1 MKAIEWVQGK
11 VRILDQTKLPHE
23 EVYLELSHYRELAQ
37 VITEIRIG
45 GAPAIGIAAAYGL
58 ALGAQEIEAKSKEEF
73 LEKLDSI
80 SKTLATTRPTARNL
94 FWAFERMNRVA
105 QASKDVAQIK
115 TTLLDEARRI
125 DQENDEADKLIGEL
139 GSELI
144 QDGFTILKHCNTG
157 SLATAGYGMA
167 LSVIKK
173 ARQQGKG
180 IRVYI
185 TEPRPLL
192 QGAKLTTW
200 ELVKAAIPAT
210 LITDS
215 MAGYFLS
222 Q

>member
-23 EVYLELSHYRELAQ
+23 EVYLDLSHYRELAQ
-37 VITEIRIG
+37 VITEMRIG

-105 QASKDVAQIK
+105 QIK

-125 DQENDEADKLIGEL
+125 DQENDEADKLIGEF

-157 SLATAGYGMA
+157 YLATAGYGTA

-173 ARQQGKG
+173 ARQQGW
-180 IRVYI
+180 
-185 TEPRPLL
+185 LWL
-192 QGAKLTTW
+192 Q
-200 ELVKAAIPAT
+200 
-210 LITDS
+210 
-215 MAGYFLS
+215 
-222 Q
+222 